1 MDGKGRGKNKGEN
14 AFLGCLV
21 GRENMGDFGK
31 SKVFSYWDHKKLI
44 ISNLGRKWERE
55 GGKWEVTHL
64 PSFLYVV

>member
-31 SKVFSYWDHKKLI
+31 SKVFSYWDHKKPI

-55 GGKWEVTHL
+55 GGK
-64 PSFLYVV
+64 